1 VNTETLLIA
10 ITGIAAFAVLL
21 QAGVLLAILISI
33 NKAAKIAGSKADEL
47 RSSVIPVLENSREL
61 LQSTHALI
69 ARIEPRFDAASTDLA
84 EITHTARAQAVRFDS
99 TAKDIHERVQRQA
112 ARIDGM
118 ATSVL
123 DSVDYASRKVSDAVS
138 GPARRISG
146 AIAAVNAF
154 VESFSR
160 PAPRKPA
167 PVPTPAPPVPAP
179 EDKDVAV

>member
-1 VNTETLLIA
+1 VNTETILIA
-10 ITGIAAFAVLL
+10 MVGIAAFAVLL

-69 ARIEPRFDAASTDLA
+69 ARIEPRFDAAAEDLA
-84 EITHTARAQAVRFDS
+84 EITHTARAQAVRFES
-99 TAKDIHERVQRQA
+99 TANDIHERVHRQA
-112 ARIDGM
+112 ARLDGM

-123 DSVDYASRKVSDAVS
+123 DSVDYASRKVNDAVR

-154 VESFSR
+154 VESFSKSAPHKHAPE
-160 PAPRKPA
+160 PAS
-167 PVPTPAPPVPAP
+167 TPAP